1 MATESSTEKNDKTT
15 SAEGAQGT
23 EQGSAD
29 KTVPVAA
36 LADQRAKTRAA
47 KSELEAAQAEL
58 AKAKE
63 QQFPID
69 MDSLVQ
75 TLAAETRKTVEAEL
89 APLRAEANKYKM
101 AAAYGLNEDQAS
113 KVMELRQK
121 NPGLS
126 DQQALTL
133 ARADHP
139 DVFPQP
145 SQPTWSRALHGGLP
159 VSGTAAPAPQNEDFT
174 AKMHAAREKQ
184 DWAGAQ
190 HFAEQEALR
199 RYRDAFNKRSR

>member
-1 MATESSTEKNDKTT
+1 MTTESSTEKKDTKTAT
-15 SAEGAQGT
+15 DPQDGKGAD
-23 EQGSAD
+23 D

-47 KSELEAAQAEL
+47 KSDLEAAQAEL
-58 AKAKE
+58 AKARE

-89 APLRAEANKYKM
+89 APLRQEATKYKM
-101 AAAYGLNEDQAS
+101 AATMGLNESQAE
-113 KVMELRQK
+113 KVMELRSK

-126 DQQALTL
+126 EQQALLL
-133 ARADHP
+133 AKTEHP
-139 DVFPQP
+139 DVFPTP
-145 SQPTWSRALHGGLP
+145 SQPPWSRAVHGGLP
-159 VSGTAAPAPQNEDFT
+159 VSGDAPVAPQSEDYV
-174 AKMHAAREKQ
+174 AKMKQAREKD

-199 RYRDAFNKRSR
+199 RFRNAFNNRPR